1 MAKCVLIVD
10 DDPDVVL
17 FLSTVLHDHG
27 YETLEASDGRQGYET
42 ARSERPDLILLDL
55 MMPHKS
61 GLALLND
68 LKQDEILGKIPVVM
82 VTGVTGETGI
92 DLEAFFKGP
101 PSEDRH
107 GPPRPEGY
115 IEKPVAPETL
125 LSVVKELLKDP

>member
-1 MAKCVLIVD
+1 MAKRILIVD

-27 YETLEASDGRQGYET
+27 YDTLEASNGREGYEI
-42 ARSERPDLILLDL
+42 ARAEKPDLILLDL
-55 MMPHKS
+55 MMPQKS
-61 GLALLND
+61 GIALLND
-68 LKQDEILGKIPVVM
+68 LKQDETLRRIPVVM

-92 DLEAFFKGP
+92 DLETFFKRP

-107 GPPRPEGY
+107 DPPRPDGY

-125 LSVVKELLKDP
+125 LSLVTELLKGP